1 MAKKNDVK
9 QKKNVKV
16 EEKKVTKFSKVLDAL
31 KRFFN
36 NPAPLIIV
44 LVALNAFLLLYISN
58 YNDKNRIYVG
68 SIEKSDVAVVNV
80 HYFTNGDMNYFYAS
94 NALYNGDK
102 KNIYSYERGYYVKDL
117 KGEFIPFAVRSGKL
131 DKAIDLSTTITEMS
145 GWNFAEADSSTKFFT
160 SDVLKYMDKLYFIV
174 KASTEENSTKAD
186 VYIEYPVDTVK
197 VTK

>member
-1 MAKKNDVK
+1 M
-9 QKKNVKV
+9 
-16 EEKKVTKFSKVLDAL
+16 
-31 KRFFN
+31 
-36 NPAPLIIV
+36 
-44 LVALNAFLLLYISN
+44 
-58 YNDKNRIYVG
+58 
-68 SIEKSDVAVVNV
+68 
-80 HYFTNGDMNYFYAS
+80 
-94 NALYNGDK
+94 
-102 KNIYSYERGYYVKDL
+102 GYYVKDL

-186 VYIEYPVDTVK
+186 VYIEYPVDTIK